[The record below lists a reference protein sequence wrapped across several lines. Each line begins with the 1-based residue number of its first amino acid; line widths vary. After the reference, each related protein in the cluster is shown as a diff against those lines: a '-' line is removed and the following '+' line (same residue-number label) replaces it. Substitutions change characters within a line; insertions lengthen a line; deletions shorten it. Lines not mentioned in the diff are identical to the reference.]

1 MSWLSRLFG
10 KRKQEEELEEELQSH
25 LKMATREHVER
36 GEASRDADHAARR
49 EFGNVE
55 LVKETTRDAWG
66 WGFLDRLAQD
76 LRFGVR
82 MIAKSPGFA
91 AVAILTLALGIGAN
105 TALFSVVNGVLLNPL
120 PYPEPE
126 QLVTLHESKPNFD
139 SGSIS
144 FPNFRDWRKDNRT
157 FSMMGISRSYSYS
170 LTGRGEAEQVIAEFI
185 SSDYLAV
192 LGVKPVIGRLFA
204 EGEDEIGASPIV
216 LIGEGFWNRKFGAAP
231 DIVGQGLTLDGQTFT
246 IVGVVPASFKLQ
258 VLSFR
263 PSDVYAPIG
272 QWTNPI
278 LNFRTAGLGFHGVG
292 RLKPG
297 VTIQQ
302 ARADMKRVTADLAA
316 AYPDANTGIG
326 ATIMPLKEEMVGSL
340 RPLLLVLL
348 AAVGFVLLIACVNVA
363 NLLMVRATGRTREFA
378 VRAALGADRGRIV
391 RQLLTESMLLALA
404 GGGLGLLLAAWGT
417 KLALRNL
424 PSALPRANE
433 IGLDV
438 RVLLFTMG
446 ASLLCGILFGL
457 VPAIRTSKPN
467 LHDTLKEGGRGAS
480 GGKHRAQG
488 IFVVS
493 EMAMA
498 LVLLIAAGLMIRSLS
513 ALWNVNPG
521 FDSRNVLSFGV
532 ALAPSTKATSPD
544 AVRAQLREVQ
554 SRLASTPGVKA
565 ASLSWG
571 ALPLAGDDEDL
582 FYLEGQPKPA
592 STNDMSWAISYV
604 VQEDYLKVMRI
615 PLQRGRFLT
624 AQDNEHSS
632 HVIVIDDF
640 FARKFFG
647 DQDPVGKRVIMDSK
661 GGGVAEIVGVVGH
674 VKQWGLDSD
683 DKQSLRAQLYFPFMQ
698 LPDGA
703 MQPSSWSG
711 TGVVVRFDGDAQA
724 VAKAIRSRLKGM
736 SGEQVM
742 YSLQTMEEVIAE
754 TLAERRVSMIVLGA
768 FAALA
773 LGLACMGIY
782 GVISYLVGQRTHEI
796 GIRMALGAKQSD
808 VQRMVLGEGVRMVT
822 LGVVIGLL
830 AAAGL
835 TRLMANLLFGVSAT
849 DPLTFAGV
857 GIILTIVA
865 LAACYVPARRAMR
878 VDPIVALRYE

>member
-1 MSWLSRLFG
+1 MSWMNKLFG
-10 KRKQEEELEEELQSH
+10 KQKQEKELEEEVRTH
-25 LKMATREHVER
+25 LEMAAKERVER
-36 GEASRDADHAARR
+36 GEAAREAERAARR
-49 EFGNVE
+49 EFGNVG
-55 LVKETTRDAWG
+55 LVKEVTRDVWG
-66 WGFLDRLAQD
+66 WGSFERLMHD

-82 MIAKSPGFA
+82 MMAKSPGFA
-91 AVAILTLALGIGAN
+91 VVAILTLALGIGAN

-120 PYPEPE
+120 PYTDPD
-126 QLVTLHESKPNFD
+126 QLVTLAESKPNFD

-157 FSMMGISRSYSYS
+157 FSAMGISRPYSYS
-170 LTGRGEAEQVIAEFI
+170 MTGRGEAEQVTAEFI

-192 LGVKPVIGRLFA
+192 FGVKPVIGRLLT
-204 EGEDEIGASPIV
+204 EGEDEIGAGPIV
-216 LIGEGFWNRKFGAAP
+216 LIGEGFWNRKFGAAR
-231 DIVGQGLTLDGQTFT
+231 DIVGQGLTLDGKTFT

-258 VLSFR
+258 VWSFR
-263 PSDVYAPIG
+263 SSDVYAPIG

-278 LNFRTAGLGFHGVG
+278 LNLRTAGLGFHGVG
-292 RLKPG
+292 RLKSG

-302 ARADMKRVTADLAA
+302 ARADMKRVTENLTAA
-316 AYPDANTGIG
+316 FPDVNTGIG
-326 ATIMPLKEEMVGSL
+326 ATIMPLKEQMVGYL

-363 NLLMVRATGRTREFA
+363 NLLMARSTGRTREFA

-404 GGGLGLLLAAWGT
+404 GGGLGFLLAAWGT
-417 KLALRNL
+417 KVALRNL
-424 PSALPRANE
+424 PSTLPRANE

-457 VPAIRTSKPN
+457 VPALRTSNPN
-467 LHDTLKEGGRGAS
+467 LHDTLKEGGRGGS

-488 IFVVS
+488 IFVVA

-521 FDSRNVLSFGV
+521 FDSHNVLSFGV

-544 AVRAQLREVQ
+544 AVRAQLRELQ

-571 ALPLAGDDEDL
+571 ALPLGGDDEDL

-592 STNDMSWAISYV
+592 NANDMNWAISYV

-624 AQDNEHSS
+624 AQDNERSS
-632 HVIVIDDF
+632 HVIVIDDVL
-640 FARKFFG
+640 ARKFFG
-647 DQDPVGKRVIMDSK
+647 DQDPVGKRVIMDGK
-661 GGGVAEIVGVVGH
+661 GGVAEIVGVVGH

-711 TGVVVRFDGDAQA
+711 TGVVVRFEGDAQA
-724 VAKAIRSRLKGM
+724 VAAAIRSGLRAM

-742 YSLQTMEEVIAE
+742 YSVQTMEEIIAE
-754 TLAERRVSMIVLGA
+754 TLAERRVSMFVLGA

-773 LGLACMGIY
+773 LGLASIGTY

-796 GIRMALGAKQSD
+796 GVRIALGAKQSD
-808 VQRMVLGEGVRMVT
+808 VMGLVLREGMKMTAIGVVLG
-822 LGVVIGLL
+822 LI

-857 GIILTIVA
+857 AVVLTLVA
-865 LAACYVPARRAMR
+865 LTACYVPARRAMK